1 MVHRPKGGRDEK
13 NVLWKQVDFSSGS
26 RWVEGFSGADFFGD
40 YPDEPWDPH
49 VIRIHKGAAG
59 EMDQFKTQG
68 LQINYTESDRP
79 MTVLKDFYHDVKDL
93 DPIMIGDAVWQGIL
107 AVNANVPRLCCG

>member
-1 MVHRPKGGRDEK
+1 M
-13 NVLWKQVDFSSGS
+13 
-26 RWVEGFSGADFFGD
+26 
-40 YPDEPWDPH
+40 
-49 VIRIHKGAAG
+49 IRIHKGAAG
-59 EMDQFKTQG
+59 EMAQFKTQG

-107 AVNANVPRLCCG
+107 AVNANVPLIVLWITKPHQIQIFLYPNMERGSVSLEEADVQMIISSIKTK

>member
-1 MVHRPKGGRDEK
+1 M
-13 NVLWKQVDFSSGS
+13 
-26 RWVEGFSGADFFGD
+26 
-40 YPDEPWDPH
+40 
-49 VIRIHKGAAG
+49 IRIHKGAAG

-93 DPIMIGDAVWQGIL
+93 DPIMIGDAVWPGIL
-107 AVNANVPRLCCG
+107 AVNANVPLIVLWITKPHQIQIFLYPNMERESVSFEEADVQMIISSIKTK

>member
-1 MVHRPKGGRDEK
+1 M
-13 NVLWKQVDFSSGS
+13 
-26 RWVEGFSGADFFGD
+26 
-40 YPDEPWDPH
+40 
-49 VIRIHKGAAG
+49 IRIHKGAAG

-107 AVNANVPRLCCG
+107 AVNANVPLIVLWITKPHQIQIFLWPNMERGSVSLEEADVQMIISSIKTK